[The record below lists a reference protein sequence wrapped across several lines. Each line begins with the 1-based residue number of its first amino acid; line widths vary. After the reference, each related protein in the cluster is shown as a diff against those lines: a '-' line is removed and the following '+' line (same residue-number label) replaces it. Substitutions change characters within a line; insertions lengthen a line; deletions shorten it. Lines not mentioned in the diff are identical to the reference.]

1 MAHRMPFLAS
11 LATMSAVAAA
21 LPALVSAQDYTQYE
35 VQYMTVR
42 SDQIQDFD
50 EALAAHNQ
58 EYHSGGGPYHA
69 NVWYVANGPRT
80 GQYVWVMGPV
90 TFGEIGGRP
99 AGEHDDDWAGNVM
112 PHARADMDV
121 SYWRVSEGLS
131 HTTDEELHPI
141 LRVRGYR
148 IAPGQMFRFREQR
161 RMLKEMYEAKGYAI
175 NESVLFPRFRPEE
188 GPDVVVVRTFDDW
201 SDFDGGGGMASFR
214 ADFIEVHGQG
224 AWQRWWDAN
233 GEIIEDSWDQ
243 VQVLM
248 PELSGTN

>member
-1 MAHRMPFLAS
+1 M
-11 LATMSAVAAA
+11 
-21 LPALVSAQDYTQYE
+21 
-35 VQYMTVR
+35 
-42 SDQIQDFD
+42 
-50 EALAAHNQ
+50 
-58 EYHSGGGPYHA
+58 
-69 NVWYVANGPRT
+69 
-80 GQYVWVMGPV
+80 

-175 NESVLFPRFRPEE
+175 N
-188 GPDVVVVRTFDDW
+188 
-201 SDFDGGGGMASFR
+201 
-214 ADFIEVHGQG
+214 
-224 AWQRWWDAN
+224 
-233 GEIIEDSWDQ
+233 
-243 VQVLM
+243 
-248 PELSGTN
+248 